1 MTQTVTAVTAQS
13 VWWRQWAAPLALFL
27 IGLALY
33 SINLDKPPRFD
44 ELYHM
49 LAARGYLEHG
59 EPRIAEGV
67 YTRARYF
74 TAVVALLFDAVGES
88 FVVARLPAVVCG
100 SLLVA
105 SLFAW
110 VRSVAG
116 QMAAWFA
123 AIAFLISPFAAQVS
137 QEVRFYAPFSLF
149 FWLGA
154 IAVYAAGTQEQ
165 VSLARLAWL
174 TLAAVVC
181 LGGALYL
188 QPLALIGV
196 IGLGLWLGM
205 QVGLPWLR
213 ATSVGYGR
221 IGIALAI
228 VVAALV
234 GLAQIWTPSE
244 LLQRYRETPLF
255 DAATR
260 DHFWFYHQWLNL
272 YYPTLWPLFP
282 LAALAALA
290 SRPRPALFCLCVFVV
305 AFLALS
311 FGGPKATLYMT
322 FVLPFLFVIW
332 GMAFAYVWSGVRG
345 FVSEV
350 TNGALRGLGIPP
362 LPAIKTAL
370 IAATVAFVLLANT
383 ATIRTATMLAG
394 VAVPP
399 ERPYPRWWDAAEV
412 LKPLL
417 SQASVVITSSEL
429 DALYYLGDYDIL
441 LEKSRMSEQP
451 PPAAEFDRDPRTGRP
466 IVSTRESVDRI
477 MRCFPNGLIIID
489 DFRWRNS
496 AYLDDATADLIVQR
510 TEPIPLPTGS
520 RILAFHWTNGEN
532 DASEACTDL
541 RQLTR
546 PDRAVDLRCHLR
558 MRRRA

>member
-1 MTQTVTAVTAQS
+1 MVTAAAGKDVQ
-13 VWWRQWAAPLALFL
+13 WRQWIAPAALFL

-67 YTRARYF
+67 YERARYF
-74 TAVVALLFDAVGES
+74 TAVIALLFDAFGES
-88 FVVARLPAVVCG
+88 FTVARLPAVVCG

-110 VRSVAG
+110 VRSGAG
-116 QMAAWFA
+116 QPAAWFA

-137 QEVRFYAPFSLF
+137 QEVRFYAPFALF

-165 VSLARLAWL
+165 FSLGRLAWL
-174 TLAAVVC
+174 TMAALVC

-188 QPLALIGV
+188 QPLALIGLA
-196 IGLGLWLGM
+196 GLGLWLAI
-205 QVGLPWLR
+205 QVGVPWLR
-213 ATSVGYGR
+213 RPRWGYAR
-221 IGIALAI
+221 IAIAFAI
-228 VVAALV
+228 VIAATV
-234 GLAQIWTPSE
+234 ILASIFPAGD
-244 LLQRYRETPLF
+244 LLRRYRETPLF

-260 DHFWFYHQWLNL
+260 DQFWFYHQWLNL

-282 LAALAALA
+282 VAALAALA
-290 SRPRPALFCLCVFVV
+290 HRPRPALFCLCVFVV

-311 FGGPKATLYMT
+311 FGGPKTTLYMT

-332 GMAFAYVWSGVRG
+332 GMAFAYVWTRLRA
-345 FVSEV
+345 FFLEV
-350 TNGALRGLGIPP
+350 ADGALRGLGIPP

-394 VAVPP
+394 IAVPP

-417 SQASVVITSSEL
+417 SQASVVITSSEQ

-451 PPAAEFDRDPRTGRP
+451 PPAAEFDRDSRTGRP

-477 MRCFPNGLIIID
+477 MRCFPSGLIVTD

-520 RILAFHWTNGEN
+520 RILAFHWTNGKN
-532 DASEACTDL
+532 DASEACADL

-546 PDRAVDLRCHLR
+546 PDRRS
-558 MRRRA
+558 